1 MIVKTSVVVDE
12 FTYANEKYGT
22 DCISESVE
30 VDLDCDDIAKII
42 SKHYKI
48 DFKIAREMAFDLD
61 LDNSQALKEFFEYE
75 LEDYARDKY
84 YRDCSS
90 EEDY

>member
-12 FTYANEKYGT
+12 FTYTNEKYGT
-22 DCISESVE
+22 DCISASVE
-30 VDLDCDDIAKII
+30 VDLDCDDIANII

-48 DFKIAREMAFDLD
+48 DFKIAKEMAFDLE
-61 LDNSQALKEFFEYE
+61 LDESQAFREFFEYD

-84 YRDCSS
+84 YRECSS
-90 EEDY
+90 EN